1 MSYYKH
7 DQSSSTIGIRVM
19 CAIVFV
25 VFSFCWLYYFQSDV
39 LMMTQHVLSGGLTN
53 YNRIV
58 GAVIVT
64 FSLMLLQLLVYKI
77 LHLKK
82 KSHTLTYLPSFL
94 FLGLLSDFVQKG
106 YDGVTYGF
114 SWWLPILILA
124 IWMFVVYVSRMIQ
137 GVETDEQ
144 FNIFSRTIWVNML
157 GMAIMIIGVAWLAN
171 TNAVF
176 HYRMAMERH
185 LLEGD
190 DRAALEIGK
199 KSLES
204 DEHLLMLRMYAL
216 GRTGGLGDHLFEYPV
231 TGSSAQILPTDSSA
245 SVMMY
250 PVDSLYRFIG
260 ARPVGKM
267 PPLRYLELV
276 SKKDSLSPKV
286 VHDYILCGYLIDR
299 QLDRFANAFRSYY
312 EINDSLH
319 NNSLPKHYR
328 EALTLYTHMKAHPVI
343 VYHNAVMD
351 EDYDNL
357 QELEK
362 QYPDKTERKGKVEEQ
377 YRGTYWYYYRYQ

>member
-1 MSYYKH
+1 MNYNRH
-7 DQSSSTIGIRVM
+7 DQNSSTIGIRVM

-25 VFSFCWLYYFQSDV
+25 VFSFCWLYFFQLDV
-39 LMMTQHVLSGGLTN
+39 LMVAQHVLSGGLTH
-53 YNRIV
+53 YNKTV
-58 GAVIVT
+58 GALIIT
-64 FSLMLLQLLVYKI
+64 FSLMLLQLLVYKVVR
-77 LHLKK
+77 LK
-82 KSHTLTYLPSFL
+82 SRNHALTYLPSLL

-106 YDGVTYGF
+106 FDGVTYGF
-114 SWWLPILILA
+114 SWWLPVLILA
-124 IWMFVVYVSRMIQ
+124 IWMCVVYVSRMIQ
-137 GVETDEQ
+137 SVETDER
-144 FNIFSRTIWVNML
+144 FHIFFRSIWVNML
-157 GMAIMIIGVAWLAN
+157 EMAIMIIGVAWLAN

-190 DRAALEIGK
+190 NRAALEVGK

-204 DEHLLMLRMYAL
+204 DENLLMLRMYAL
-216 GRTGGLGDHLFEYPV
+216 GRTDGLGDHLFEYPV

-245 SVMMY
+245 SMMMY
-250 PVDSLYRFIG
+250 PLDSLYRFIG

-267 PPLRYLELV
+267 TPLRYLELV
-276 SKKDSLSPKV
+276 SLKDSVPSKV
-286 VHDYILCGYLIDR
+286 VNDYILCGYLIDR
-299 QLDRFANAFRSYY
+299 QLDRFAHAVGNYY
-312 EINDSLH
+312 EINDSLP
-319 NNSLPKHYR
+319 NDSLPKHYR

-377 YRGTYWYYYRYQ
+377 YRGPYWYYYRYE